1 MEVEDRF
8 NEQIKESKQLLKNVN
23 IDIKKRMS
31 DNKQESTV
39 MVSNIKYL
47 TFKHKNIQLDA
58 NIRGV
63 FGKLEKIV
71 SLIVQKLKQQRDSPD
86 KYKIDVQEYNRRMK
100 LFQEVNN
107 NYILTKKEYE
117 NYILKHAVSVYCLN
131 FIIIN

>member
-47 TFKHKNIQLDA
+47 TFKHKNI
-58 NIRGV
+58 
-63 FGKLEKIV
+63 
-71 SLIVQKLKQQRDSPD
+71 
-86 KYKIDVQEYNRRMK
+86 
-100 LFQEVNN
+100 
-107 NYILTKKEYE
+107 
-117 NYILKHAVSVYCLN
+117 
-131 FIIIN
+131 